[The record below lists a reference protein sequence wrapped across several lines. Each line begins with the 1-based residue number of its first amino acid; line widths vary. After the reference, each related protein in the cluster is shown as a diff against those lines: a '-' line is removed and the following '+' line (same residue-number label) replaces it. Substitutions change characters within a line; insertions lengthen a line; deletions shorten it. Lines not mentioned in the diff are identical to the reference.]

1 MLEMN
6 NYVQRMVCIT
16 LSVTGDTDVESPVR
30 AEQGMVAS
38 VWNLSVKEAEALWS
52 RVLGLQDGSAGKRAF
67 CWA

>member
-38 VWNLSVKEAEALWS
+38 V
-52 RVLGLQDGSAGKRAF
+52 
-67 CWA
+67 